1 MERKLSLDLETISV
15 STFATQEKQAELRGT
30 VKAREDGPG
39 CPWSQPFSC
48 PATSH
53 TCTV

>member
-1 MERKLSLDLETISV
+1 MNRKLALDVDRLSV
-15 STFATQEKQAELRGT
+15 SSFETDEKPAEIRGT
-30 VKAREDGPG
+30 VEAREDGPG

-53 TCTV
+53 TCTI